1 MLAIKGYFNGKEFVL
16 LEKVNN
22 IKPNQKVIITV
33 LDEYVDVKKSSE
45 KPFLKY
51 FGKLD
56 DESYNEIEEALKE
69 CEKVDADEW

>member
-1 MLAIKGYFNGKEFVL
+1 MLALKGYFNGKDFIP
-16 LEKVNN
+16 LEKVD

-33 LDEYVDVKKSSE
+33 LDEYVDAKKDSE

-56 DESYNEIEEALKE
+56 TESCNEFEEALKE
-69 CEKVDADEW
+69 CEKVDFNEW